1 MAIEDAKWYV
11 IHTYSGYEAM
21 VKDSLEKLIEN
32 NNLQENIYEI
42 QIPTEE
48 TLEEKANGK
57 KKVVER
63 KKFPCY
69 VFLKMIYS
77 NDIWYLVTN
86 TRGVTGFVGPQ
97 GRPLPL
103 TDEEVMRMEL
113 EKVAVSID
121 FAKGDTVQIVSG
133 PLESFCGTV
142 VSLNEPA
149 QKVMVNVTMFGR
161 NTDVE
166 VDFVQ
171 VKKVNVA
178 ENTENN

>member
-1 MAIEDAKWYV
+1 MAEQARWYV
-11 IHTYSGYEAM
+11 IHTYSSYEAM

-32 NNLQENIYEI
+32 NNLQENIFEI
-42 QIPTEE
+42 KIPTEE

-57 KKVVER
+57 KKIVER

-103 TDEEVMRMEL
+103 TDEEVARMGL
-113 EKVAVSID
+113 EEVAVEID
-121 FAKGDTVQIVSG
+121 FSVGDTVQIVSG
-133 PLESFCGTV
+133 ALESFTGV
-142 VSLNEPA
+142 VTNIIDGA
-149 QKVMVNVTMFGR
+149 QKVMVNVEMFGR
-161 NTDVE
+161 KTDVE
-166 VDFVQ
+166 LNFVQ
-171 VKKVNVA
+171 VKKINVS
-178 ENTENN
+178 ENK